1 MYKWLLS
8 WRYLKSRYIALAS
21 IISVM
26 LGVATLIVV
35 NSVMAGFSAEMH
47 DRLHGILSDVVLRS
61 HNLDGFPDPNWHME
75 EIRKQ
80 VGNDLE
86 GMTAAIQVP
95 AMVSF
100 SHNGQWVTRPI
111 SLVGIDKETYGSVS
125 EFSEFLLHPENREKL
140 TFLLRE
146 EGYGKGKKVSFPTS
160 GWKRRR
166 VQAEYEQAV
175 IKHQTGAEQFD
186 SGIASPDGF
195 DPTQLDPPEDVS
207 RGETVA
213 DDADLPP
220 LPPLPELHIQ
230 SDQIE
235 TNSVVD
241 GINSVPFQQP
251 LDSIEFDP
259 MTEQHIGIVLGISIC
274 SIRGRDESGEVQDY
288 YLCLPGDDVKITF
301 PNSGQPPKAVSD
313 TFTVVDFY
321 ESEMSEYDSS
331 FAFVPIERLQHLRG
345 MIDAQ
350 SGVGSVTSIQI
361 KLKEGADLAV
371 VRDKLQARFPVHQ
384 FGYQISTWRDL
395 QGPLLSAVQM
405 ETTILNIL
413 LFLIIAVAGFGIL
426 ATFFMI
432 VVEKT
437 RDVGVLKS
445 LGASD
450 GGVMRIFL
458 GYGLALGIVG
468 SGIGMAMGLAFVA
481 NINEIAS
488 WIEWLTGQEV
498 FDPTIYY
505 FSEIP
510 VIVKPITV
518 LFVVLGAVAIAVG
531 ASVLPAR
538 KAARLKPVEA
548 LRYE

>member
-1 MYKWLLS
+1 
-8 WRYLKSRYIALAS
+8 
-21 IISVM
+21 
-26 LGVATLIVV
+26 
-35 NSVMAGFSAEMH
+35 
-47 DRLHGILSDVVLRS
+47 
-61 HNLDGFPDPNWHME
+61 
-75 EIRKQ
+75 
-80 VGNDLE
+80 
-86 GMTAAIQVP
+86 MTAAIQVP

-140 TFLLRE
+140 SFLLRE
-146 EGYGKGKKVSFPTS
+146 QGYGKGKKVSFPTS

-175 IKHQTGAEQFD
+175 IKHQTGSNFSNSGPSLPEGID
-186 SGIASPDGF
+186 SF
-195 DPTQLDPPEDVS
+195 DPTQLDPPDS
-207 RGETVA
+207 FNSDETNGSV
-213 DDADLPP
+213 ADLPP
-220 LPPLPELHIQ
+220 LPPLPELENR
-230 SDQIE
+230 SDHVE
-235 TNSVVD
+235 PDAVV
-241 GINSVPFQQP
+241 GGMNSVPFQQP
-251 LDSIEFDP
+251 LESIEFDP
-259 MTEQHIGIVLGISIC
+259 MTEQHTGIVLGISIC
-274 SIRGRDESGEVQDY
+274 SIRGRDESGEIQDY

-331 FAFVPIERLQHLRG
+331 FAFMPIERLQHLRG
-345 MIDAQ
+345 MVDAQ

-450 GGVMRIFL
+450 GGVMRIFV

-481 NINEIAS
+481 NINEVAS

-518 LFVVLGAVAIAVG
+518 LFIVLGAVAIAVG

>member
-207 RGETVA
+207 RGKTVA

-220 LPPLPELHIQ
+220 LPPLPELDIQ

-468 SGIGMAMGLAFVA
+468 SGIGMVMGLAFVA

>member
-195 DPTQLDPPEDVS
+195 DPTQLDPPKDVS

-220 LPPLPELHIQ
+220 LPPLPELDIQ

>member
-21 IISVM
+21 VISVM

-518 LFVVLGAVAIAVG
+518 LFVVLGAIAIAVG

>member
-125 EFSEFLLHPENREKL
+125 EFSEFLLHPENRKKL
-140 TFLLRE
+140 SFLLRE
-146 EGYGKGKKVSFPTS
+146 EGYGKGKKVSFPAS

-175 IKHQTGAEQFD
+175 IKHQTGADQFH

-207 RGETVA
+207 RGETVG

-220 LPPLPELHIQ
+220 LPPLPELDIQ

-251 LDSIEFDP
+251 LDSIKFDP

>member
-207 RGETVA
+207 RGKTVA

-220 LPPLPELHIQ
+220 LPPLPELDIQ

-468 SGIGMAMGLAFVA
+468 SGIGRVMGLAFVA

>member
-220 LPPLPELHIQ
+220 LPPLPELDIQ

-518 LFVVLGAVAIAVG
+518 LFVVLGAIAIAVG

>member
-111 SLVGIDKETYGSVS
+111 SLVGIDKDTYGSVS

-146 EGYGKGKKVSFPTS
+146 EGYCKGKKVSFPTS

-175 IKHQTGAEQFD
+175 IKHQTGADQFH
-186 SGIASPDGF
+186 SGIATPDGF

-207 RGETVA
+207 RGETVG
-213 DDADLPP
+213 DDADLLP
-220 LPPLPELHIQ
+220 LPPLPELDIQ

-288 YLCLPGDDVKITF
+288 YYI
-301 PNSGQPPKAVSD
+301 
-313 TFTVVDFY
+313 
-321 ESEMSEYDSS
+321 
-331 FAFVPIERLQHLRG
+331 
-345 MIDAQ
+345 
-350 SGVGSVTSIQI
+350 
-361 KLKEGADLAV
+361 
-371 VRDKLQARFPVHQ
+371 
-384 FGYQISTWRDL
+384 
-395 QGPLLSAVQM
+395 
-405 ETTILNIL
+405 
-413 LFLIIAVAGFGIL
+413 
-426 ATFFMI
+426 
-432 VVEKT
+432 
-437 RDVGVLKS
+437 
-445 LGASD
+445 
-450 GGVMRIFL
+450 
-458 GYGLALGIVG
+458 
-468 SGIGMAMGLAFVA
+468 
-481 NINEIAS
+481 
-488 WIEWLTGQEV
+488 
-498 FDPTIYY
+498 
-505 FSEIP
+505 
-510 VIVKPITV
+510 
-518 LFVVLGAVAIAVG
+518 
-531 ASVLPAR
+531 
-538 KAARLKPVEA
+538 
-548 LRYE
+548 

>member
-1 MYKWLLS
+1 
-8 WRYLKSRYIALAS
+8 
-21 IISVM
+21 M

-125 EFSEFLLHPENREKL
+125 EFSEFLLHPENRKKL
-140 TFLLRE
+140 SFLLRE
-146 EGYGKGKKVSFPTS
+146 EGYGKGKKVSFPAS

-175 IKHQTGAEQFD
+175 IKHQTGADQFH

-207 RGETVA
+207 RGETVG

-220 LPPLPELHIQ
+220 LPPLPELDIQ

-251 LDSIEFDP
+251 LDSIKFDP

>member
-207 RGETVA
+207 RGKTVA

-220 LPPLPELHIQ
+220 LPPLPELDIQ

>member
-140 TFLLRE
+140 SFLLRE
-146 EGYGKGKKVSFPTS
+146 EGYGKGKKVSFPAS

-175 IKHQTGAEQFD
+175 IKHQTGADQFH

-207 RGETVA
+207 RGETVG

-220 LPPLPELHIQ
+220 LPPLPELDIQ

-313 TFTVVDFY
+313 TFTVVDF
-321 ESEMSEYDSS
+321 
-331 FAFVPIERLQHLRG
+331 
-345 MIDAQ
+345 
-350 SGVGSVTSIQI
+350 
-361 KLKEGADLAV
+361 
-371 VRDKLQARFPVHQ
+371 
-384 FGYQISTWRDL
+384 
-395 QGPLLSAVQM
+395 LLCIC
-405 ETTILNIL
+405 T
-413 LFLIIAVAGFGIL
+413 
-426 ATFFMI
+426 
-432 VVEKT
+432 
-437 RDVGVLKS
+437 D
-445 LGASD
+445 
-450 GGVMRIFL
+450 
-458 GYGLALGIVG
+458 
-468 SGIGMAMGLAFVA
+468 
-481 NINEIAS
+481 
-488 WIEWLTGQEV
+488 
-498 FDPTIYY
+498 
-505 FSEIP
+505 
-510 VIVKPITV
+510 
-518 LFVVLGAVAIAVG
+518 
-531 ASVLPAR
+531 
-538 KAARLKPVEA
+538 
-548 LRYE
+548 

>member
-125 EFSEFLLHPENREKL
+125 EFSEFLLHPENRKKL
-140 TFLLRE
+140 SFLLRE
-146 EGYGKGKKVSFPTS
+146 EGYGTGKKVSFPAS

-175 IKHQTGAEQFD
+175 IKHQTGADQFH

-207 RGETVA
+207 RGETVG

-220 LPPLPELHIQ
+220 LPPLPELDIQ

>member
-207 RGETVA
+207 RGKTVA

-220 LPPLPELHIQ
+220 LPPLPELDIQ

-518 LFVVLGAVAIAVG
+518 LFVVLGAIAIAVG

>member
-125 EFSEFLLHPENREKL
+125 EFSEFLLHPENRKKL
-140 TFLLRE
+140 SFLLRE
-146 EGYGKGKKVSFPTS
+146 EGYGKGKKVSFPAS

-175 IKHQTGAEQFD
+175 IKHQTGADQFH

-207 RGETVA
+207 RGETVG

-220 LPPLPELHIQ
+220 LPPLPELDIQ

-251 LDSIEFDP
+251 LDSIEFDS

>member
-21 IISVM
+21 VISVM

-468 SGIGMAMGLAFVA
+468 SGIGMVMGLAFVA

-518 LFVVLGAVAIAVG
+518 LFVVLGAIAIAVG

>member
-21 IISVM
+21 VISVM

-207 RGETVA
+207 RGKTVA

-220 LPPLPELHIQ
+220 LPPLPELDIQ

-468 SGIGMAMGLAFVA
+468 SGIGMVMGLAFVA

-518 LFVVLGAVAIAVG
+518 LFVVLGAIAIAVG

>member
-175 IKHQTGAEQFD
+175 IKHQTGAEQFH

-220 LPPLPELHIQ
+220 LPPLPELDIQ

>member
-220 LPPLPELHIQ
+220 LPPLPELDIQ

-413 LFLIIAVAGFGIL
+413 LFLIISVAGFGIL

-468 SGIGMAMGLAFVA
+468 SGIGMVMGLAFVA

>member
-1 MYKWLLS
+1 MQ
-8 WRYLKSRYIALAS
+8 
-21 IISVM
+21 
-26 LGVATLIVV
+26 
-35 NSVMAGFSAEMH
+35 
-47 DRLHGILSDVVLRS
+47 
-61 HNLDGFPDPNWHME
+61 

-80 VGNDLE
+80 IGDDLE

-111 SLVGIDKETYGSVS
+111 SLVGIDQETYGGVS
-125 EFSEFLLHPENREKL
+125 EFSEFLLHPENRQKL
-140 TFLLRE
+140 SFLLRE
-146 EGYGKGKKVSFPTS
+146 EGYGIGKKTSFPTS

-166 VQAEYEQAV
+166 VQAEYEQAL
-175 IKHQTGAEQFD
+175 IGQQTDVEISSSDIPKPPGVD
-186 SGIASPDGF
+186 TF
-195 DPTQLDPPEDVS
+195 DPTQLDPPANTAGDS
-207 RGETVA
+207 NVA
-213 DDADLPP
+213 GSADLPP
-220 LPPLPELHIQ
+220 LPPLPELENN
-230 SDQIE
+230 SDQNGADQ
-235 TNSVVD
+235 TAG
-241 GINSVPFQQP
+241 GIDNVPFQQP
-251 LDSIEFDP
+251 LEDIEFNP
-259 MTEQHIGIVLGISIC
+259 MTEQHTGIVLGISIC
-274 SIRGRDESGEVQDY
+274 SIRGRDESGDVQDY

-331 FAFVPIERLQHLRG
+331 FAFMPIERLQHLRG
-345 MIDAQ
+345 MIDVQ
-350 SGVGSVTSIQI
+350 TGVGSVTSIQI
-361 KLKEGADLAV
+361 KLKEGTDLAA
-371 VRDKLQARFPVHQ
+371 VRDRLQARFPVHQ

-458 GYGLALGIVG
+458 GYGIALGIVG
-468 SGIGMAMGLAFVA
+468 SGIGMVMGLAFVA
-481 NINEIAS
+481 NINEIAA
-488 WIEWLTGQEV
+488 WIEWMTGQEV
-498 FDPTIYY
+498 FDPQRFT
-505 FSEIP
+505 
-510 VIVKPITV
+510 T
-518 LFVVLGAVAIAVG
+518 
-531 ASVLPAR
+531 SVR
-538 KAARLKPVEA
+538 FR
-548 LRYE
+548 

>member
-207 RGETVA
+207 RGKTVA

-468 SGIGMAMGLAFVA
+468 SGIGMVMGLAFVA

>member
-21 IISVM
+21 VISVM

-195 DPTQLDPPEDVS
+195 DPTQLDPPKDVS

-220 LPPLPELHIQ
+220 LPPLPELDIQ

-458 GYGLALGIVG
+458 GYGLALGVVG
-468 SGIGMAMGLAFVA
+468 SGIGMGMGLAFVA
-481 NINEIAS
+481 NITEIAS

>member
-21 IISVM
+21 VISVM

>member
-125 EFSEFLLHPENREKL
+125 EFSEFLLHPENRKKL
-140 TFLLRE
+140 SFLLRE
-146 EGYGKGKKVSFPTS
+146 EGYGKGKKVSFPAS

-175 IKHQTGAEQFD
+175 IKHQTGADQFH

-207 RGETVA
+207 RGETVG

-220 LPPLPELHIQ
+220 LPPLPELDIQ

-288 YLCLPGDDVKITF
+288 YLCLRGDDVKITF
-301 PNSGQPPKAVSD
+301 PNSGQTPKAVSD

>member
-207 RGETVA
+207 RGKTVA
-213 DDADLPP
+213 DDSDLPP
-220 LPPLPELHIQ
+220 LPPLPELDIQ

-235 TNSVVD
+235 TNSVVA

-518 LFVVLGAVAIAVG
+518 LFVVLGAIAIAVG

>member
-125 EFSEFLLHPENREKL
+125 EFSEFLLHPENRKKL
-140 TFLLRE
+140 SFLLRE
-146 EGYGKGKKVSFPTS
+146 EGYGKGKKVSFPAS

-175 IKHQTGAEQFD
+175 IKHQTGADQFH

-207 RGETVA
+207 RGETVG

-220 LPPLPELHIQ
+220 LPPLPELDIQ

>member
-21 IISVM
+21 VISVM

-220 LPPLPELHIQ
+220 LPPLPELDIQ

-301 PNSGQPPKAVSD
+301 PNSGQPPKAISD

>member
-220 LPPLPELHIQ
+220 LPPLPELDIQ

-458 GYGLALGIVG
+458 GYGLAVGGGG
-468 SGIGMAMGLAFVA
+468 SGIGMARGLAFVA

-548 LRYE
+548 LLY

>member
-220 LPPLPELHIQ
+220 LPPLPELDIQ

-468 SGIGMAMGLAFVA
+468 SGIGMVMGLAFVA

>member
-195 DPTQLDPPEDVS
+195 DPTQLDPPKDVS

-220 LPPLPELHIQ
+220 LPPLPELDIQ

-458 GYGLALGIVG
+458 GYGLALGVVG

>member
-220 LPPLPELHIQ
+220 LPPLPELDIQ

-301 PNSGQPPKAVSD
+301 PNSGQPPKAISD

>member
-175 IKHQTGAEQFD
+175 IKHQTGADQFH

-220 LPPLPELHIQ
+220 LPPLPELDIQ

-458 GYGLALGIVG
+458 GYGLALGVVG
-468 SGIGMAMGLAFVA
+468 AGIGMAMGLAFVA

>member
-140 TFLLRE
+140 SFLLRE
-146 EGYGKGKKVSFPTS
+146 EGYGRGKKVSFPTS

-220 LPPLPELHIQ
+220 LPPLPELDIQ

-510 VIVKPITV
+510 VIVNPVTV
-518 LFVVLGAVAIAVG
+518 LFVVLGAVVIAVG

>member
-213 DDADLPP
+213 DDADVPP
-220 LPPLPELHIQ
+220 LPPVPELDIQ

-437 RDVGVLKS
+437 RDVGVLKR
-445 LGASD
+445 LGASV

>member
-125 EFSEFLLHPENREKL
+125 EFSEFLLHPENRKKL
-140 TFLLRE
+140 SFLLRE
-146 EGYGKGKKVSFPTS
+146 EGYGKGKKVSFPAS

-175 IKHQTGAEQFD
+175 IKHQTGADQFH

-207 RGETVA
+207 RGETVG

-220 LPPLPELHIQ
+220 LPPLPELDIQ

-450 GGVMRIFL
+450 GGVIRIFL

>member
-175 IKHQTGAEQFD
+175 IKHQTGADQFH

-207 RGETVA
+207 RGETVG

-220 LPPLPELHIQ
+220 LPPLPELDIQ

>member
-21 IISVM
+21 VISVM

-220 LPPLPELHIQ
+220 LPPLPELDIQ

>member
-21 IISVM
+21 VISVM

-220 LPPLPELHIQ
+220 LPPLPELDIQ

-468 SGIGMAMGLAFVA
+468 SGIGMVMGLAFVA

-518 LFVVLGAVAIAVG
+518 LFVVLGAIAIAVG

>member
-125 EFSEFLLHPENREKL
+125 EFSEFLLHPENRKKL
-140 TFLLRE
+140 SFLLRE

-207 RGETVA
+207 RGETVG

-220 LPPLPELHIQ
+220 LPPLPELDIQ

>member
-175 IKHQTGAEQFD
+175 INHQTGAEQFD

-207 RGETVA
+207 RGKTVA

-220 LPPLPELHIQ
+220 LPPLPELDIQ

-458 GYGLALGIVG
+458 GYGLALGVVG